1 MRESLRPPK
10 KSVFVGKRK
19 KKEKGEK
26 KSVFEKSEKK
36 GKWCGV
42 VLLLCVVE
50 FKALVS
56 VRVVVKE
63 KVMSWELGGI
73 VSEVCVLDVVA
84 EGSVEPG
91 PKKSCLSAESAVV
104 EPDHHGCERQGLEG
118 VVGVEHVCPAGVG
131 FVTQTE
137 HHAKETDAESEDCAC
152 LGDSC
157 CALCSPAFHKL
168 RNHAV
173 QCRKWFDD
181 VCVC

>member
-1 MRESLRPPK
+1 M
-10 KSVFVGKRK
+10 
-19 KKEKGEK
+19 
-26 KSVFEKSEKK
+26 
-36 GKWCGV
+36 
-42 VLLLCVVE
+42 LLLCVVE

-173 QCRKWFDD
+173 RSSEVSIKKCEGFYKRTVPGKMRAKSKAARGNESQATYSP
-181 VCVC
+181 